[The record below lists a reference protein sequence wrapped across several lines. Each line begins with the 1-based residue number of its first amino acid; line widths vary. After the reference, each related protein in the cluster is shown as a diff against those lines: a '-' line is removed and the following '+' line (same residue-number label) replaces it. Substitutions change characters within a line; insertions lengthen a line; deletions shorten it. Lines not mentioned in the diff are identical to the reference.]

1 MDPSRYAYKS
11 TDDTDGP
18 SPNATAAAKKAMA
31 AARRDRNENIRYEY
45 TLPPYCLSGK
55 SQHDLQTRSNNNNN
69 NTNNNSTPSLQLP
82 SHLFSIAS
90 LQPASQ
96 QEQQHHHHSHHQ
108 QAWHISQSL
117 ESPMGCNLTM
127 NSQHVS
133 TPLSRCYDNGMYHQS
148 GYQEIWYHQQFQQQH
163 QHIQIQQQQ
172 QHIPYRDSHQE
183 QKYQDQWKRFEHDK
197 SKESH
202 NKYYDRVSSCTSRTN
217 TTSSP
222 ARKSHHDKHKL
233 QGSRHNYL
241 TQFSQASTTSKGSNT
256 VTATKSLLLQPPVPS
271 LYFSSRESPLWSE
284 SFAQS
289 ISNSIQ
295 PLVLDFQ
302 QEERGMIFDNQYDT
316 SGVFSS
322 SHITP
327 LPIML
332 LRPED
337 IAIDNNNN
345 NNKSGSVLGSG
356 TFSDVIRVSL
366 RDTIYNG
373 SNHRKDSNLNEKQE
387 QQKQKQQQPYNPI
400 RRNYA
405 LKHLK
410 ANLLPTTPVI
420 RTSTSV
426 CTNNS
431 NALFV
436 KAASELAREAYLLS
450 RIRHPHVVRLVG
462 TPTDGVVESFRTGR
476 RHDSFFLV
484 MELLNEET
492 LDGRIKRWN
501 REDQEQRQYQYQE
514 QQKDDGRDHSI
525 IRNDSRRLCHLQ
537 TIEQLMICRQLSD
550 ALEYIHSNAI
560 VYRDLKPSNIGFLST
575 TNETP
580 VHVKLLDFGLAREL
594 PIPRSSTTTMTTYDS
609 IELNN
614 DHHHSKTI
622 REGGGITTVVRS
634 PSRTLSSTP
643 KSSLS
648 RQELLSGVN
657 DYPSL
662 SNCNRSSNLEYDD
675 AATLSPKTYTSY
687 DMTGLVGTMRYMAPE
702 VCLNQRY
709 GLECDIYSWSIVA
722 YGILTKRTPFED
734 MTPDMYQIMVCK
746 GGYRPPI
753 IVRTN
758 CDAHSSPACST
769 HSRPPVL
776 SKEYKVLL
784 QQTWKSDPSRRLS
797 FTQIK
802 QQLDLFLLKEKL
814 MYELSKHS
822 MLSPSYM

>member
-1 MDPSRYAYKS
+1 
-11 TDDTDGP
+11 
-18 SPNATAAAKKAMA
+18 
-31 AARRDRNENIRYEY
+31 
-45 TLPPYCLSGK
+45 
-55 SQHDLQTRSNNNNN
+55 
-69 NTNNNSTPSLQLP
+69 
-82 SHLFSIAS
+82 
-90 LQPASQ
+90 
-96 QEQQHHHHSHHQ
+96 
-108 QAWHISQSL
+108 
-117 ESPMGCNLTM
+117 MGCNLTM
-127 NSQHVS
+127 TSQHVS
-133 TPLSRCYDNGMYHQS
+133 TPLSRCYDNGMYYQS
-148 GYQEIWYHQQFQQQH
+148 GYQEIWHHQQLQQQHQHQH

-172 QHIPYRDSHQE
+172 QQQHSIYRDSHQE
-183 QKYQDQWKRFEHDK
+183 QKHQDQWKRFEHHK

-256 VTATKSLLLQPPVPS
+256 VTATKSLLLQPPVSS

-332 LRPED
+332 LRPEN
-337 IAIDNNNN
+337 IAIDNNKN
-345 NNKSGSVLGSG
+345 GSVLGSG

-410 ANLLPTTPVI
+410 ANLLSTTPVI

-426 CTNNS
+426 CTNNN

-594 PIPRSSTTTMTTYDS
+594 PIPRSS
-609 IELNN
+609 
-614 DHHHSKTI
+614 
-622 REGGGITTVVRS
+622 
-634 PSRTLSSTP
+634 
-643 KSSLS
+643 
-648 RQELLSGVN
+648 
-657 DYPSL
+657 
-662 SNCNRSSNLEYDD
+662 SNLEYDD

-814 MYELSKHS
+814 MYELSKDS
-822 MLSPSYM
+822 MLPPSYM